1 MLYLFFVHLLINFL
15 FSLVKY
21 FYFFSLKATH
31 PFTLSRSLSLSLSL
45 TQPLILSPSNS
56 FSHPLN
62 TDQIPL
68 IKNKELIKK
77 NK

>member
-21 FYFFSLKATH
+21 FYFFSLTATH
-31 PFTLSRSLSLSLSL
+31 PFTLNLSLSLSLS
-45 TQPLILSPSNS
+45 QPLILSPSNS